1 MNPYVLILTIGL
13 VYVVLFGGLSLL
25 RREGLSTQFAFE
37 VIGVTALFEA
47 FSLAT
52 RIVINPIIFM
62 IVLYM
67 ITMRVRLLVDL
78 AIFLSNRGRQRDA
91 FNMLDFCSRFL
102 PDKTARLIVMVNMG
116 IVQLRRENPQHA
128 QELLSQALK
137 EAEDGGMGLK
147 YETASR
153 YNLGIAYK
161 KLGNK
166 AMAIREFN
174 EAKVLFPTSIYSK
187 AADKA
192 LEELRS
198 GKKQESTEESTR
210 EE

>member
-1 MNPYVLILTIGL
+1 MNPYLLILTIGL

-37 VIGVTALFEA
+37 VIGITAIFEA
-47 FSLAT
+47 FSIAT
-52 RIVINPIIFM
+52 GIVINPIVFM
-62 IVLYM
+62 IALYL

-91 FNMLDFCSRFL
+91 LKMLDFCSRFL
-102 PDKTARLIVMVNMG
+102 PDKSARLIVLVNMG

-128 QELLSQALK
+128 QELLSQALD
-137 EAEDGGMGLK
+137 EAKDGGMGLK
-147 YETASR
+147 YETASH

-161 KLGNK
+161 KLENK
-166 AMAIREFN
+166 PMAIREFN

-187 AADKA
+187 AADRA

-198 GKKQESTEESTR
+198 GKRKETTEDSTEEG
-210 EE
+210 